1 MDSLYSAKKIK
12 ISELSLTHE
21 QMNIILEYLYLAR
34 LNSLSE
40 KQTQRI
46 SDILEIAQQ
55 DSKIDFWLTEADQFI
70 GHKLN
75 LINEHEYKNL
85 QAKLR
90 EYLVTDCK
98 NLSQITSRD
107 PKSF

>member
-1 MDSLYSAKKIK
+1 MDSLYFGKEIK

-21 QMNIILEYLYLAR
+21 QMILIIEYLYLAR

-40 KQTQRI
+40 QQTQRI

-55 DSKIDFWLTEADQFI
+55 DPKIDFWLTEADQFI
-70 GHKLN
+70 GQQLN
-75 LINEHEYKNL
+75 LINEYEYKNL

-90 EYLVTDCK
+90 EYLVTDCN
-98 NLSQITSRD
+98 NLSQTTSR
-107 PKSF
+107 KLK